1 MENHTYEIYYDEI
14 GDFLEIFFGE
24 PTKCYT
30 EEPEQGIFI
39 RKDQETNEVKS
50 IGILSFKKRGS
61 HTLHKLLSQTNKTL
75 PLNISLP

>member
-1 MENHTYEIYYDEI
+1 MENHTYEICYDEI

-39 RKDQETNEVKS
+39 RKDQQTNEVKS
-50 IGILSFKKRGS
+50 IGILSFKKRGAQVL
-61 HTLHKLLSQTNKTL
+61 TKLLLQINKKL
-75 PLNISLP
+75 PLQISI

>member
-30 EEPEQGIFI
+30 EEPEQGTFI
-39 RKDQETNEVKS
+39 RKDQETNEIKS
-50 IGILSFKKRGS
+50 IGILSFKKRG
-61 HTLHKLLSQTNKTL
+61 TQVLTKLLLQTNKKI
-75 PLNISLP
+75 PLNISF

>member
-39 RKDQETNEVKS
+39 RKDQETNEIKS
-50 IGILSFKKRGS
+50 IGILSFKKRG
-61 HTLHKLLSQTNKTL
+61 TQILTKLLLQFNKKL
-75 PLNISLP
+75 PLKLSF

>member
-24 PTKCYT
+24 PAKCYT

-39 RKDQETNEVKS
+39 RKDQQTHEIKS
-50 IGILSFKKRGS
+50 LGILSFKKRGS
-61 HTLHKLLSQTNKTL
+61 QILTKLLLQINKKL
-75 PLNISLP
+75 PINISI

>member
-1 MENHTYEIYYDEI
+1 MNIYYDET

-39 RKDQETNEVKS
+39 RKDQETNEIKS
-50 IGILSFKKRGS
+50 IGILSFKKRGAQI
-61 HTLHKLLSQTNKTL
+61 LPKLLLQINKKL
-75 PLNISLP
+75 PLHISI